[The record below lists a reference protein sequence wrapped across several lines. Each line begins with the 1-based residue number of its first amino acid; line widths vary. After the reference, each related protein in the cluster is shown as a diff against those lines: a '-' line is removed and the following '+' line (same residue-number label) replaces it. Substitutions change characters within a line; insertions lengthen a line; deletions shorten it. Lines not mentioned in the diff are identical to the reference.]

1 MGSRK
6 FSLKYG
12 WRESARQHVFVNF
25 LRRILTAK
33 MDDWLLL
40 VMNLVLLDLSE
51 VSGMNW
57 LVWASVLRDWVAVE
71 TERLSAKNWALVLVV
86 N

>member
-1 MGSRK
+1 M
-6 FSLKYG
+6 
-12 WRESARQHVFVNF
+12 
-25 LRRILTAK
+25 TAK

-40 VMNLVLLDLSE
+40 VMNLVLLDLSK